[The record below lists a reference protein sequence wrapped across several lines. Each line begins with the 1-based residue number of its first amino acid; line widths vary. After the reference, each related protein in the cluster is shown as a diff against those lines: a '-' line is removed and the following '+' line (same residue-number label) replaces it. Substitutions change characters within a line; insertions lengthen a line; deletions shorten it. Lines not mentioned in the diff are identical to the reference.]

1 MNGRWPTIILLW
13 FIGVLAAAQLGK
25 MAALMPAIRAEA
37 FMGLPAAFLGVAS
50 TLASA
55 RRLFAILDRKPPVI
69 EHVDPRPMP
78 EGRDIRLDGVRLR
91 YAGAVRPALDGVT
104 LDIPGGS
111 HVALVGESGAGKSSV
126 VALLA
131 RLRDPD
137 AGEIRLG
144 GTSLKDLALADVRK
158 TIGVVPQKPH
168 LFTTTLEDNLR
179 LGRPSATADEL
190 AAVLDVAGLADFVA
204 RLPAGLATPV
214 GVAGT
219 TLSGGEA
226 RRVAI
231 ARVLLRDPDVLVLD
245 EPGEGLDPETEAAVL
260 DRVLDRM
267 AGRTVIMITHARA
280 ALHRMDRV
288 VELDGGRIV
297 SNRASSAI

>member
-1 MNGRWPTIILLW
+1 M
-13 FIGVLAAAQLGK
+13 
-25 MAALMPAIRAEA
+25 
-37 FMGLPAAFLGVAS
+37 
-50 TLASA
+50 
-55 RRLFAILDRKPPVI
+55 
-69 EHVDPRPMP
+69 
-78 EGRDIRLDGVRLR
+78 
-91 YAGAVRPALDGVT
+91 
-104 LDIPGGS
+104 
-111 HVALVGESGAGKSSV
+111 
-126 VALLA
+126 
-131 RLRDPD
+131 RDPD

-144 GTSLKDLALADVRK
+144 GTPLKDLALADVRR

-168 LFTTTLEDNLR
+168 LFTTTLQDNLR

-204 RLPAGLATPV
+204 RLPEGLATPV

-219 TLSGGEA
+219 TPSGGEA

-231 ARVLLRDPDVLVLD
+231 ARVLLLDPDILVLD

-297 SNRASSAI
+297 SNPMSSAV